1 MGCFLQISRPPRR
14 NRTCHP
20 RCPVSTDTL
29 KKQPTLEQLRKWS
42 HSATFR
48 LTAEMPLLGCRS
60 HVGQSKSTKPVRC
73 AHVFQQSRLGRREGS
88 LPTSVLQPRCW
99 GRAPGSYWQSRKPTL
114 HLRDGET
121 EALRL
126 VHSGAVSCRQ
136 S

>member
-1 MGCFLQISRPPRR
+1 MGSFLQIRRPPRR

-73 AHVFQQSRLGRREGS
+73 AHVFQHMAGTVEAGAERRFIAYKRTAATVLGSCSRQLLAE
-88 LPTSVLQPRCW
+88 P
-99 GRAPGSYWQSRKPTL
+99 
-114 HLRDGET
+114 
-121 EALRL
+121 EANPP
-126 VHSGAVSCRQ
+126 S
-136 S
+136 